1 MVGLK
6 ILLVE
11 DEAPWQTILQNKI
24 SCALQNIGRKDYTIK
39 VVEYFDEASRIL
51 QESIWDLLVTDIK
64 LRDSSAKKREKL
76 GTQLVP
82 IAQKN
87 NIPAIAVTGTSIL
100 ITEEDEELLANEASD
115 VFRKNNFNSQEFMN
129 KVEMLLQK

>member
-1 MVGLK
+1 MVGLN

-11 DEAPWQTILQNKI
+11 DNSSWQIILQNKI
-24 SCALQNIGRKDYTIK
+24 SRALQNLGRTDYTIK

-51 QESIWDLLVTDIK
+51 QENIWDLLVTDIK
-64 LRDSSAKKREKL
+64 LRDSSAKNREKL

-87 NIPAIAVTGTSIL
+87 KIPAIAVTGTSIL
-100 ITEEDEELLANEASD
+100 ITEEDEKLLENEASE
-115 VFRKNNFNSQEFMN
+115 VFRKNNFDSEKFMN

>member
-1 MVGLK
+1 MVELK

-11 DEAPWQTILQNKI
+11 DNSSWQIILQNKI
-24 SCALQNIGRKDYTIK
+24 SCALQNLGRSDYTIE

-64 LRDSSAKKREKL
+64 LRDSSAKNREKL

-87 NIPAIAVTGTSIL
+87 NIPAIAVTGTSLL
-100 ITEEDEELLANEASD
+100 ITKEDEELLAKEASD
-115 VFRKNNFNSQEFMN
+115 VFRKNNFDSEEFVN
-129 KVEMLLQK
+129 KVEKLLQK

>member
-11 DEAPWQTILQNKI
+11 DNKSWQKILQNKI
-24 SCALQNIGRKDYTIK
+24 SCALQNIGCTDYIIK

-64 LRDSSAKKREKL
+64 LRDSSTKNREKL

-82 IAQKN
+82 IAQQKK
-87 NIPAIAVTGTSIL
+87 IPAIAVTGTSIL
-100 ITEEDEELLANEASD
+100 ITEEDKELLATEAPD
-115 VFRKNNFNSQEFMN
+115 VLRKNNFNSQEFMN
-129 KVEMLLQK
+129 KVEILLQK